1 MSPQDWLLP
10 ALEQSSS
17 RLNATLDRLKPEDL
31 VAASG
36 LPGWTRGHV
45 LTHVARNA
53 DGLRN
58 LLLAARSRQ
67 VVRMYACPTARA
79 ADVEA
84 GAGRDLEVIVAD
96 VVQSSRRFGIDTSM
110 MTDEDWSPQ
119 VLFTSGQPD
128 PPLIAADLIP
138 SMRLNEVELH
148 HVDLA
153 AGYTFSDTPPELAQH
168 MLGHYAARRARQGVA
183 LTVSADDLNFS
194 VGDRGVEAQ
203 GTAAALLG
211 WLTGRASGAGLRCDS
226 TLPLLPP
233 LG

>member
-10 ALEQSSS
+10 VLEQSSS
-17 RLNATLDRLKPEDL
+17 RLNATLDRLKAEDL
-31 VAASG
+31 IGASG
-36 LPGWTRGHV
+36 LPGWTRAHV

-67 VVRMYACPTARA
+67 VLRMYACPTARS

-84 GAGRDLEVIVAD
+84 GVGRDFEVIVAD
-96 VVQSSRRFGIDTSM
+96 VVESSRRFGIDASM
-110 MTDEDWSPQ
+110 MTDEDWSVEVQ
-119 VLFTSGQPD
+119 FTSGQPD

-148 HVDLA
+148 HVDMVS
-153 AGYTFSDTPPELAQH
+153 GYTFRDTPPELARH
-168 MLGHYAARRARQGVA
+168 LLGHYAARRARQGVA
-183 LTVSADDLNFS
+183 LTVSADDLDFS
-194 VGDRGVEAQ
+194 VGENGVEAR

-211 WLTGRASGAGLRCDS
+211 WLTGRTSGAGLRCDGG
-226 TLPLLPP
+226 LPLRPS

>member
-10 ALEQSSS
+10 SLERASS
-17 RLNATLDRLKPEDL
+17 RLDATLNALKSNDSQG
-31 VAASG
+31 ASG
-36 LPGWTRGHV
+36 LPGWTRSHV

-67 VVRMYACPTARA
+67 LVRMYACPTARS

-84 GAGRDLEVIVAD
+84 GAGRDFEVIVAD
-96 VVQSSRRFGIDTSM
+96 VVESSRRFGIDAAM
-110 MTDEDWSPQ
+110 MTTEDWSAEVQ
-119 VLFTSGQPD
+119 FTSGQPD
-128 PPLIAADLIP
+128 PPLVAADLIP
-138 SMRLNEVELH
+138 AMRLNEVELH

-153 AGYTFSDTPPELAQH
+153 MGYTFEDTPPDLARY
-168 MLGHYAARRARQGVA
+168 LLDHYRGRRARQGVV
-183 LTVSADDLNFS
+183 LTVAADDLDFS
-194 VGDRGVEAQ
+194 MGDSAVVTR

-211 WLTGRASGAGLRCDS
+211 WLTGRTTGADLRCDS
-226 TLPLLPP
+226 ALPLLPS